1 MVSCAKPVI
10 LGRLDAVQKTHIPRD
25 QEGPLPTSSAA
36 RIRRAAFIRAS
47 TVFAVGTLLLGA
59 FAPTAAADGGL
70 EVTTAYPAVAVA
82 PGSKVSFDLTVS
94 STRAGDVALGVDS
107 VPTGWTATLHGGGFV
122 VDGVSAGPGAN
133 ATVRLDVSVPGDA
146 TASTQTLRVNAS
158 LGSTRDVLP
167 IGIRV
172 DAGAA
177 GDITITTNTPTL
189 TGPSN
194 GNFPFALTLNND
206 TAQDVTVSAT
216 ASVTDHADW
225 EVKAEIAGQEQAAST
240 VVEAGGTTS
249 INVTATPPENAPAG
263 DYQVHVEVKA
273 GEQTIPGDFGVT
285 LTGSYS
291 MTVTTPGQLL
301 SAHGS
306 AGGATKQDFI
316 ITNTGT
322 APITNVKLT
331 ATPPTAWDVTFEPE
345 TVESVAPGD
354 FATISATITPSG
366 DAIAGDYQISFAGAS
381 DQADASAAVRFTVE
395 TSPIWALVG
404 IGLIAAILVG
414 LFYVFRTYGRR

>member
-1 MVSCAKPVI
+1 V
-10 LGRLDAVQKTHIPRD
+10 
-25 QEGPLPTSSAA
+25 
-36 RIRRAAFIRAS
+36 
-47 TVFAVGTLLLGA
+47 
-59 FAPTAAADGGL
+59 
-70 EVTTAYPAVAVA
+70 PA
-82 PGSKVSFDLTVS
+82 
-94 STRAGDVALGVDS
+94 
-107 VPTGWTATLHGGGFV
+107 GWTATLHGGGFV

-158 LGSTRDVLP
+158 ITGARDVLP
-167 IGIRV
+167 ISIRV
-172 DAGAA
+172 DAQAA
-177 GDITITTNTPTL
+177 GDITITTTTPTL

-206 TAQDVTVSAT
+206 TARDVTVSAT
-216 ASVTDHADW
+216 ASVTDHPDW
-225 EVKAEIAGQEQAAST
+225 EVKAQIAGQEQAAST
-240 VVEAGGTTS
+240 VVKAGSSTS

-263 DYQVHVEVKA
+263 SYKVHVDVKA
-273 GEQTIPGDFGVT
+273 GEQTIPGDFGVE

-301 SAHGS
+301 SASGS
-306 AGGATKQDFI
+306 AGGTTTQDFI

-331 ATPPTAWDVTFEPE
+331 ATPPTNWDVAFEP
-345 TVESVAPGD
+345 TTLDAIAPQATGTIR
-354 FATISATITPSG
+354 ATIKPSG
-366 DAIAGDYQISFAGAS
+366 EAIAGDYQISFAGAS
-381 DQADASAAVRFTVE
+381 DQANATTAMRFTVE

-404 IGLIAAILVG
+404 IGVIAAILLG

>member
-1 MVSCAKPVI
+1 M
-10 LGRLDAVQKTHIPRD
+10 
-25 QEGPLPTSSAA
+25 
-36 RIRRAAFIRAS
+36 
-47 TVFAVGTLLLGA
+47 FAVGTLLLGGL
-59 FAPTAAADGGL
+59 APTVSADGGL

-82 PGSKVSFDLTVS
+82 PGSKVSFDLKVT
-94 STRAGDVALGVDS
+94 STRAGDVALSVEG

-122 VDGVSAGPGAN
+122 VDGVSAGPGVD
-133 ATVRLDVSVPGDA
+133 ATARLDISVPGDA

-158 LGSTRDVLP
+158 LGGTRDVLP
-167 IGIRV
+167 ISIRV
-172 DAGAA
+172 DAEAA

-194 GNFPFALTLNND
+194 GTFPFALTLHND

-240 VVEAGGTTS
+240 VVEAGSTTS

-263 DYQVHVEVKA
+263 DYAVHVDVKA

-291 MTVTTPGQLL
+291 MTFTTPGQLL
-301 SAHGS
+301 SAHGWRGQHDA
-306 AGGATKQDFI
+306 AGFI

-322 APITNVKLT
+322 ATIANVTL
-331 ATPPTAWDVTFEPE
+331 D
-345 TVESVAPGD
+345 
-354 FATISATITPSG
+354 G
-366 DAIAGDYQISFAGAS
+366 DAAERLGRDVRP
-381 DQADASAAVRFTVE
+381 ADGRIDPPGEAATDHRDDHAV
-395 TSPIWALVG
+395 
-404 IGLIAAILVG
+404 
-414 LFYVFRTYGRR
+414 GRRGRRRLR

>member
-1 MVSCAKPVI
+1 
-10 LGRLDAVQKTHIPRD
+10 
-25 QEGPLPTSSAA
+25 LPTSFAA
-36 RIRRAAFIRAS
+36 RIPRAGFIRAT
-47 TVFAVGTLLLGA
+47 TVFAVGTMLLGGL
-59 FAPTAAADGGL
+59 APTASADDGL

-94 STRAGDVALGVDS
+94 STRAGDVALSVDS
-107 VPTGWTATLHGGGFV
+107 VPTGWTASLHGGGFV
-122 VDGVSAGPGAN
+122 VDGATAGPGAN

-158 LGSTRDVLP
+158 LGSTRDILP

-172 DAGAA
+172 DAAAA

-194 GNFPFALTLNND
+194 GNFPFALTLHND

-216 ASVTDHADW
+216 ASVTDQADW

-240 VVEAGGTTS
+240 VVEAGATTS

-273 GEQTIPGDFGVT
+273 NEQTIPGDFGVT

-306 AGGATKQDFI
+306 AGGTTQQDFI
-316 ITNTGT
+316 VTNTGT

-331 ATPPTAWDVTFEPE
+331 ATPPTAWDVTFEPP
-345 TVESVAPGD
+345 TVESIAPGD
-354 FATISATITPSG
+354 AATITATIKPSG
-366 DAIAGDYQISFAGAS
+366 DAIAGDYQVSFAGAS
-381 DQADASAAVRFTVE
+381 DQADADAAVRFTVE

>member
-1 MVSCAKPVI
+1 
-10 LGRLDAVQKTHIPRD
+10 
-25 QEGPLPTSSAA
+25 
-36 RIRRAAFIRAS
+36 
-47 TVFAVGTLLLGA
+47 
-59 FAPTAAADGGL
+59 
-70 EVTTAYPAVAVA
+70 
-82 PGSKVSFDLTVS
+82 
-94 STRAGDVALGVDS
+94 
-107 VPTGWTATLHGGGFV
+107 
-122 VDGVSAGPGAN
+122 
-133 ATVRLDVSVPGDA
+133 
-146 TASTQTLRVNAS
+146 
-158 LGSTRDVLP
+158 LGSMRDVLP
-167 IGIRV
+167 GGVRV

-189 TGPSN
+189 SGPSN
-194 GNFPFALTLNND
+194 GNFPFALTLHND

-225 EVKAEIAGQEQAAST
+225 EVKAEIAGQQQAAST
-240 VVEAGGTTS
+240 VVEAGSTTS

-263 DYQVHVEVKA
+263 DYKVHVDVKA

-306 AGGATKQDFI
+306 AGGTTQQDFI
-316 ITNTGT
+316 VTNTGT

-331 ATPPTAWDVTFEPE
+331 ATPPTAWDVTFEPA
-345 TVESVAPGD
+345 TVESIAPGEA
-354 FATISATITPSG
+354 ATIAATIKPSG

-381 DQADASAAVRFTVE
+381 DQADATAAVRFTVE